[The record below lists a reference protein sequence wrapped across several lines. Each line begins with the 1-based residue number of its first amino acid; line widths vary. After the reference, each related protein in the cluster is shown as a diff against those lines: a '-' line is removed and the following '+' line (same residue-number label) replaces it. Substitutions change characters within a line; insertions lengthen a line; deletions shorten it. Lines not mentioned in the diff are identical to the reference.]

1 MSIKIMI
8 NAYFALKEREN
19 MNAWE
24 LAKKM
29 EKLKMDIVQLIDKKR
44 SAHTI
49 TERNLIDEEIDR
61 KENVIFGIVEI
72 LKGVKVE

>member
-1 MSIKIMI
+1 MI
-8 NAYFALKEREN
+8 NAYFALKERES

-29 EKLKMDIVQLIDKKR
+29 EELKLDIVQLIDKKR

-49 TERNLIDEEIDR
+49 TERNLIDKEIDR
-61 KENVIFGIVEI
+61 KENVIFGIAEI
-72 LKGVKVE
+72 LKGVNIE